1 MIKKYNKFI
10 LIFLLCFTYST
21 IFYDT
26 PVSAQETATLSTTTI
41 SVENDTVICGFPLKI
56 FFFFSL
62 NKYIY
67 LMDVYPRIH
76 QIILNQ
82 PIALDIWI
90 VIVLKG

>member
-1 MIKKYNKFI
+1 MVNYIK
-10 LIFLLCFTYST
+10 
-21 IFYDT
+21 
-26 PVSAQETATLSTTTI
+26 
-41 SVENDTVICGFPLKI
+41 ENIIKLHKNGLEIGFPLKI

>member
-41 SVENDTVICGFPLKI
+41 SVENDTVICSGDI
-56 FFFFSL
+56 IVW
-62 NKYIY
+62 KYKNINGKLY
-67 LMDVYPRIH
+67 KRKY
-76 QIILNQ
+76 NQ
-82 PIALDIWI
+82 ATQKWI
-90 VIVLKG
+90 GNWIPA

>member
-1 MIKKYNKFI
+1 MVNYIK
-10 LIFLLCFTYST
+10 
-21 IFYDT
+21 
-26 PVSAQETATLSTTTI
+26 
-41 SVENDTVICGFPLKI
+41 ENIIKLHKNGLEIEFPLKI